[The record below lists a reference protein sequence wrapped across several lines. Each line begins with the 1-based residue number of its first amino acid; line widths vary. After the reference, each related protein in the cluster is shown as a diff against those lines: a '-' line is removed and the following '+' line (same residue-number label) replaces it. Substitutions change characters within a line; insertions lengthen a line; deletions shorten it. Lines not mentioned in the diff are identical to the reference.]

1 MSNEKISNEVPNG
14 NKAPSALHRQQQTVT
29 APVVNGVATSNALKG
44 AGSVTVHQSPPAHD
58 QAGWAGVSDKVSNG
72 PTTSI

>member
-1 MSNEKISNEVPNG
+1 MSLSNIPPAPTTGEVPQ
-14 NKAPSALHRQQQTVT
+14 PQMQTVT

-58 QAGWAGVSDKVSNG
+58 QAGWSGVSDKVSNA